1 MYLKISF
8 YITSFF
14 FTFIYIFEA
23 FYFKTYG
30 IFSSLNVGRFVL
42 KDFLSEFSYINN
54 LISFLF
60 IFSILY
66 FFQKKLGLKI
76 RDNLKIIDIFFF
88 TLFLIFITTNILSQ
102 IQYLK
107 DISLLHDIYKF
118 IYSIVKNIVISKL
131 LLVILPLS
139 FFIIALQRFSLPLVK
154 LREFFR
160 YFIISLGIIFIL
172 ESIISVIN
180 LYPRSIYI
188 NNDNNLHQEKK
199 INSNTDE
206 HKIIL
211 VVFDEWDYHDTS
223 DILNTFLSNYDKK
236 NYYSG
241 FLSSRSTNTFCS
253 VMQIL
258 MPVDLDTNLFCIITK
273 DNQGVQNHNLE
284 IFNQP
289 NYYKNILNNFHNI
302 NIYHDYYFPY
312 CRLVSSNSNK
322 CYENSMKI
330 EKKSFYFFTD
340 NLLQDFKNIFKL
352 FYIKTIGKL
361 IQKDLTYKYSNPEFN
376 LNSRKTLIDDFYQD
390 ISKKENG
397 LFYSHLLIPHMP
409 YFYDGLNFSNYVG
422 DYQGNTIYL
431 TNVIKNIEKLTNFKN
446 QNNVTL
452 IFTSDHHNRYPE
464 TKKKD
469 DKNIVPIII
478 FSKDLNKDFNIKS
491 HSSINTFINNFS
503 NIIN

>member
-1 MYLKISF
+1 
-8 YITSFF
+8 
-14 FTFIYIFEA
+14 
-23 FYFKTYG
+23 
-30 IFSSLNVGRFVL
+30 
-42 KDFLSEFSYINN
+42 
-54 LISFLF
+54 
-60 IFSILY
+60 
-66 FFQKKLGLKI
+66 
-76 RDNLKIIDIFFF
+76 
-88 TLFLIFITTNILSQ
+88 
-102 IQYLK
+102 
-107 DISLLHDIYKF
+107 
-118 IYSIVKNIVISKL
+118 
-131 LLVILPLS
+131 
-139 FFIIALQRFSLPLVK
+139 
-154 LREFFR
+154 
-160 YFIISLGIIFIL
+160 
-172 ESIISVIN
+172 
-180 LYPRSIYI
+180 
-188 NNDNNLHQEKK
+188 
-199 INSNTDE
+199 
-206 HKIIL
+206 
-211 VVFDEWDYHDTS
+211 
-223 DILNTFLSNYDKK
+223 
-236 NYYSG
+236 
-241 FLSSRSTNTFCS
+241 
-253 VMQIL
+253 
-258 MPVDLDTNLFCIITK
+258 
-273 DNQGVQNHNLE
+273 
-284 IFNQP
+284 
-289 NYYKNILNNFHNI
+289 
-302 NIYHDYYFPY
+302 
-312 CRLVSSNSNK
+312 
-322 CYENSMKI
+322 MKI